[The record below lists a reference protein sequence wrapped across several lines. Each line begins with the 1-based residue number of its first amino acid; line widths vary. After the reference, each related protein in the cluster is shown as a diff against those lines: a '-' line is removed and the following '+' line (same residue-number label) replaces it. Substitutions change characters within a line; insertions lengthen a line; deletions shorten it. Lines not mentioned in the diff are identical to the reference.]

1 MTKPK
6 YNVDISDDGDY
17 LRPTTTSIVTMMPD
31 KDGVIGSMMTKKGEY
46 TNIARVVTEELAI
59 KIAMALNY
67 WDKMHEEKQ
76 NEPH

>member
-1 MTKPK
+1 MSDPK

-17 LRPTTTSIVTMMPD
+17 LRPTTTSIVTMMPE
-31 KDGVIGSMMTKKGEY
+31 KDGMIGSMMTKKGEY

-67 WDKMHEEKQ
+67 WDKMHEGKE
-76 NEPH
+76 